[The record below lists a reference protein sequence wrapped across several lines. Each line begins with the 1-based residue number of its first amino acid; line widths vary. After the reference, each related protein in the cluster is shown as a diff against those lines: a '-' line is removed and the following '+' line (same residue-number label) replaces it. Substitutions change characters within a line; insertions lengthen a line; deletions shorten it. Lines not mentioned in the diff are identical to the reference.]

1 VIITNKKI
9 ILFTSLYPN
18 NLLKDVGIFN
28 YSRVK
33 ALRKLNIDV
42 QIIAP
47 IGLTPPRFELKMVIK
62 NLYYNFTKI
71 PPVEVLDGIKIY
83 HPKWLR
89 LNRAL
94 FWKYEALLLW
104 LFSGRK
110 IKKIILS
117 YKPDI
122 IIGSWLNPYGV
133 YAKYI
138 KKYYSKPIVCYAEG
152 SDVLILPDLYKKQW
166 RIIEN
171 DINKYLDNVI
181 LISNYMNDFV
191 KEKRN
196 LLSNILVED
205 GYDEE
210 NFYYCDPSKIIKGRI
225 VTIGSLIRIKGHD
238 ILIKALKLI
247 KSEIELVIIGDGGE
261 KSKLEEL
268 CHSLNLSHKV
278 MFKGFIDHSSLK
290 DFIDTCQVFCMP
302 SRNDAQPASALEA
315 LACGRPLVASY
326 VDGLKDLVVNDVNG
340 YHFYECSEI
349 DLANKLEMAL
359 FKKWDYEKIANET
372 KGKYGWEKSIK
383 ILLDEVNNEF

>member
-1 VIITNKKI
+1 MAITNKKI

-47 IGLTPPRFELKMVIK
+47 IGLTPPRFELKKVMK

-71 PPVEVLDGIKIY
+71 SPVEVLDGIKIY

-89 LNRAL
+89 LNRTL

-104 LFSGRK
+104 IFSGRI

-133 YAKYI
+133 YAKFI

-166 RIIEN
+166 CIIEN

-196 LLSNILVED
+196 LSSSILVED
-205 GYDEE
+205 GYDED
-210 NFYYCDPSKIIKGRI
+210 NFYFSDSSKIIKGRI
-225 VTIGSLIRIKGHD
+225 VTVGSLIKIKGHD
-238 ILIKALKLI
+238 ILIRALKLI
-247 KSEIELVIIGDGGE
+247 KSEVELVIIGDGGE
-261 KSKLEEL
+261 KSNLEEL
-268 CHSLNLSHKV
+268 CRSLNLSDKV
-278 MFKGFIDHSSLK
+278 MFKGFVDHSLLK
-290 DFIDTCQVFCMP
+290 DYIDTCQVFCMP
-302 SRNDAQPASALEA
+302 SRNDAQPASALEG

-340 YHFYECSEI
+340 YHFYDLSEK

-359 FKKWDYEKIANET
+359 MKAWHYEKIAIET
-372 KGKYGWEKSIK
+372 KTNYGWLKSMK
-383 ILLDEVNNEF
+383 ILLDRINYEF